1 MERVE
6 KAQRDGRRKRE
17 GTLGL
22 LDILLLHIRM
32 LNLSDLD
39 IVLGGDEEVGAKGLE
54 DVGLVE
60 LGGKLA

>member
-1 MERVE
+1 
-6 KAQRDGRRKRE
+6 
-17 GTLGL
+17 
-22 LDILLLHIRM
+22 M